1 VGLSNADMSDTEQI
15 SEDECLAVWCAGD
28 DWCAVTCAMDVIGK
42 KWHPVIIHRLLQ
54 HDALRFN
61 ELGEQVGPIT
71 NKVLS
76 QSLEDLEEKDLVNR
90 EIVSEKPVAVEY
102 SLTERGQSLEP
113 VIESLEEWGKTY
125 LQPAET
131 EDESVC

>member
-1 VGLSNADMSDTEQI
+1 MSDAAGVP
-15 SEDECLAVWCAGD
+15 EDECLAVWCAGD

-61 ELGEQVGPIT
+61 ELSEAAGGIT
-71 NKVLS
+71 NKMLS
-76 QSLEDLEEKDLVNR
+76 QSLGDLEDKDLVNR

-113 VIESLEEWGKTY
+113 VINALEEWGKTY
-125 LQPAET
+125 LRPAANS
-131 EDESVC
+131 DDSDC